1 MVRFTT
7 RVAHVILLVTAPGIG
22 ACGQETRETVP
33 ADLTE
38 FATKYTAAWGSQDPA
53 SVAAFFAENGSL
65 KINDGEPSVGRAAIT
80 ATAQSFMTA
89 LPDMV
94 LAMDSLGHAG
104 DRVTY
109 HWTLTGTNT
118 GPRGTG
124 NAVHISGFEEWLF
137 GPEGLIA
144 DSQGH
149 MDEAEYDRQ
158 LKTGAPAAALPQWS
172 YDSTTIFPGDR
183 SLMRPEDGIALPD
196 GSLIVADQ
204 VHGLRRVELDGSSA
218 PFGKMVAAGYVHRP
232 PDHSGGANGISLE
245 PGGTHLLVADI
256 FHGGIY
262 RVDVTTGE
270 SERVYQHRY
279 GVNTAV
285 RDSRG
290 AIWFTQSAH
299 NTPDDG
305 EARMWATVDI
315 PRPEGALLRLGMQ
328 NGRLAVEAEV
338 LVDSLY
344 FANGVAIDET
354 GGHLYLSET
363 VGGRVLRYRVD
374 LDAGRVSDRS
384 VFVDS
389 VAPDNIELG
398 GEGYLWIA
406 LPLSNELLMVN
417 TATGARHTAFRSVT
431 PAQQEVMEEF
441 SRRGQE
447 GTSRLELLTPE
458 VWAPLPGFITGVIV
472 SQGRDPVYLTGL
484 GNALVKLTR

>member
-1 MVRFTT
+1 MARFTLWVT
-7 RVAHVILLVTAPGIG
+7 LVILLVAVPGIN
-22 ACGQETRETVP
+22 ACSQETGDMAP
-33 ADLTE
+33 ADITE
-38 FATKYTAAWGSQDPA
+38 FATDYTAAWGSQDPA
-53 SVAAFFAENGSL
+53 SVAAFFAEDGSL
-65 KINDGEPSVGRAAIT
+65 RINDGEPSIGQAAIT

-89 LPDMV
+89 LPDMMLV
-94 LAMDSLGHAG
+94 MDSLGRVG

-118 GPRGTG
+118 GPGGTG
-124 NAVHISGFEEWLF
+124 NAVQISGFEEWLF
-137 GPEGLIA
+137 GPDGLIA
-144 DSQGH
+144 NSQGH
-149 MDEAEYDRQ
+149 MDEAEYERQ

-218 PFGKMVAAGYVHRP
+218 PFGKMVAAGYVHLP

-262 RVDVTTGE
+262 RVDVRTGE

-299 NTPDDG
+299 NTPEDG

-315 PRPEGALLRLGMQ
+315 PSPEGALLRLGMVS
-328 NGRLAVEAEV
+328 GRLAVEAEV

-344 FANGVAIDET
+344 FANGLAIDET

-363 VGGRVLRYRVD
+363 VGGRVWRYRVD

-384 VFVDS
+384 VFVEG
-389 VAPDNIELG
+389 VAPDNIELD
-398 GEGYLWIA
+398 GEGHLWIA
-406 LPLSNELLMVN
+406 LPLSNELLTVN

-447 GTSRLELLTPE
+447 GLSRMELYQ
-458 VWAPLPGFITGVIV
+458 PGTRAGVPHGI
-472 SQGRDPVYLTGL
+472 G
-484 GNALVKLTR
+484 

>member
-1 MVRFTT
+1 MVRFTLWVT
-7 RVAHVILLVTAPGIG
+7 LVILLVAVPGIN
-22 ACGQETRETVP
+22 ACSQETREMAP
-33 ADLTE
+33 ADIPE
-38 FATKYTAAWGSQDPA
+38 FATDYTAAWGSQDPA
-53 SVAAFFAENGSL
+53 SVAAFFAEDGSL

-94 LAMDSLGHAG
+94 IVMDSLGHAG

-118 GPRGTG
+118 GPGGTG

-149 MDEAEYDRQ
+149 MDEAEYERQ
-158 LKTGAPAAALPQWS
+158 LTTGAPAAALPQWS
-172 YDSTTIFPGDR
+172 YDSTTIFPSDR

-196 GSLIVADQ
+196 GRLIVADQ

-218 PFGKMVAAGYVHRP
+218 PFGKMVAAGYVHLP

-245 PGGTHLLVADI
+245 PDGAHLLVADI

-262 RVDVTTGE
+262 RVNVTTGE
-270 SERVYQHRY
+270 TGRVYQHRY

-290 AIWFTQSAH
+290 AIWFTHSAH

-328 NGRLAVEAEV
+328 NGRLAVDAEV

-354 GGHLYLSET
+354 GGHLYLAET
-363 VGGRVLRYRVD
+363 MGGRVLRYRVD

-389 VAPDNIELG
+389 VAPDNLELD

-406 LPLSNELLMVN
+406 LPLSNELLVVD
-417 TATGARHTAFRSVT
+417 TATGTRHIVFRSVT
-431 PAQQEVMEEF
+431 PAQQEIIEEF
-441 SRRGQE
+441 VRRGQSE
-447 GTSRLELLTPE
+447 TPRLELLTPAI
-458 VWAPLPGFITGVIV
+458 WAPLPGFITGVIV
-472 SQGRDPVYLTGL
+472 SQGLGPVYVTGL
-484 GNALVKLTR
+484 GNALIKLTR